1 LIAIHAPQPN
11 DGVVGPVVPVVGS
24 VLDPSFAS
32 FSVSYA
38 PGEGAADGV
47 WVALAGPGP
56 RQVLR
61 DTLAV
66 GDVGGRREGLATL
79 RLAVGLRTGK
89 AVEDRRRVFVD
100 RTPPLPFVHLLDDG
114 LDGPFHAVVAD
125 VATDDLTEAVLTVRL
140 GGRTAV
146 VSSDRRARRHGLTW
160 PDE

>member
-1 LIAIHAPQPN
+1 
-11 DGVVGPVVPVVGS
+11 VVGS

-38 PGEGAADGV
+38 PGEGAAEGE
-47 WVALAGPGP
+47 WVALAGPVT

-66 GDVGGRREGLATL
+66 WDVGGLPEGLYTL
-79 RLAVGLRTGK
+79 RLSVALRTGK

-100 RTPPLPFVHLLDDG
+100 RTPPQPFVHLLDDG

-125 VATDDLTEAVLTVRL
+125 VATDDLTDAVLTV
-140 GGRTAV
+140 
-146 VSSDRRARRHGLTW
+146 
-160 PDE
+160 